1 MNLKN
6 IRILCSIGRQIKVK
20 QGGGE
25 AYLDGQGL
33 TSRWRWSPATPLC
46 GSGSPRG
53 DLTQRSP
60 HRSVIHA
67 SKHAEQ
73 LSPGSG
79 HQRHY
84 SHYDTLQSINGG
96 NYEGETLQQA
106 DVLDLMP
113 NLMVQVKHIRACS
126 SIYAVSLS
134 FCVRQIVG
142 KNCFILKNLDS

>member
-1 MNLKN
+1 MF
-6 IRILCSIGRQIKVK
+6 
-20 QGGGE
+20 
-25 AYLDGQGL
+25 
-33 TSRWRWSPATPLC
+33 

-60 HRSVIHA
+60 HTSIIHA

-79 HQRHY
+79 HYSHY
-84 SHYDTLQSINGG
+84 SHYDTLQSLNGG

-113 NLMVQVKHIRACS
+113 DLMVGGFYKSLQLDFCS
-126 SIYAVSLS
+126 LFEPPI
-134 FCVRQIVG
+134 
-142 KNCFILKNLDS
+142 